1 MTTLPV
7 PAPGRFRPLRCG
19 LVELFLYEA
28 QEFAFRDGRLL
39 LRGDNG
45 SGKSKVL
52 ALTLP
57 LLLDAS
63 LNPARMEPDA
73 DAGKKMAWNLLM
85 GDEHEERTGYS
96 WIEFGRVDEDGVERI
111 VTLGL
116 GVKAVRQRGVV
127 RQWWFLTDQRIGDEL
142 HLVDRTRT
150 VRTRERLAEAIGD
163 RGSVFDTAERY
174 RRAVDEALFGL
185 HARYAALVDL
195 LVQLRQPQ
203 LSKRP
208 NEQLLDRALSEALAP
223 VPDALVDTVAESY
236 QALED
241 EERAVGRLRT
251 SAAAVRAFT
260 DEYAAYARVAARR
273 ATAVPRRAQ
282 SEYEERNRQAREA
295 ERALEEAHTRFEAA
309 AAAILITRH
318 ELSELAGERD
328 ALRERRASKEQH
340 EFHAARDL
348 ALAAA
353 ETAKDAARAHD
364 SARGRLERAAEV
376 RRQSETGD
384 ASAAARLEDDRAE
397 LSALAARARIQLDPS
412 AEPDE
417 LGRTA
422 AAERERR
429 ERHVAHLR
437 DLVRDETVSAARHAA
452 AEKEADDADS
462 ARDAADERMRGAEAL
477 AEDEARAWVDALRDH
492 LSAATELRDDEL
504 AEALDDAGAWAA
516 LPDGESP
523 VDRWAR
529 TTQRRL
535 DAEIGV
541 ESARADA
548 ELNRLAPLI
557 QAIDEEI
564 TALDAGGIIRPFVPH
579 TRVADRSGGNGA
591 AFWECVEPAP
601 GTTAVVA
608 AGVEAALEAA
618 GILDAWVGFDGT
630 VTAVSGDTVLRV
642 APLDGPTLADVLAP
656 SSAAGVASEIVDGLL
671 RSVALVD
678 VPTAGTIAVSPD
690 GAFALGPLVGAWS
703 KPSAGYLG
711 AVARESARLARLEA
725 ARAELAEL
733 REDHSRWD
741 GMLARLRDRRG
752 RLQDEFDRIPVD
764 EPVRRAAQEAVFEAR
779 RRADAEVALTLSRSA
794 LELAMGEWV
803 AARAATAEVAADYGL
818 DVDTLDDVGEA
829 LRDLPRAVRQLG
841 ETLAGRRSAAERLVG
856 AVQSEDGAATDVEE
870 AERKL
875 ADAQRK
881 AATAQRRFE
890 TLDATAGAEAREIER
905 RLSDV
910 EDRIG
915 ATTARGETQDKERE
929 RTSNAVAVATD
940 RLTGVA
946 EEVDRATRARDE
958 AAETF
963 RDFAGTGLL
972 AVANPGVDIPDPGS
986 TWAPDPTVRL
996 ARRVLDELGGQ
1007 DADENLWDRAVE
1019 RLRVAFESLQG
1030 ELSTQGRQASWEQ
1043 RHAVTVVA
1051 IQVGSEYIAPERVS
1065 ADLEAELA
1073 DRERLLTEKER
1084 AILETHLID
1093 EVGAQL
1099 HERVREAMQQVDR
1112 MNAEL
1117 ARRPTRTGLRLRILW
1132 QPRDDELDR
1141 EGTKLLKQNAAAWSP
1156 ADRDAIGEYLRTR
1169 ISTARV
1175 EDPEGSWHER
1185 LTRAFD
1191 YRSWNRFTVE
1201 LHQNG
1206 VWRPATGPASG
1217 GERVLAASVPLF
1229 AAAASHYASAGNPH
1243 APRLI
1248 LLDEAFAG
1256 VDDRSRASYLGLLT
1270 EFDLDVVMT
1279 SEREW
1284 ATYPEIP
1291 GIAIAHLFR
1300 LPGTQAVHVEHWT
1313 WDGVVRERV
1322 ADPGM
1327 TAIESSPPPEWNA
1340 EEFALDFGEPG

>member
-1 MTTLPV
+1 MSLPI
-7 PAPGRFRPLRCG
+7 PAAGRFKPLRCG

-28 QEFAFRDGRLL
+28 QEFPFRDGRLL

-57 LLLDAS
+57 LLLDANLS
-63 LNPARMEPDA
+63 PARMEPDA
-73 DAGKKMAWNLLM
+73 DAGKRMAWNLLM
-85 GDEHEERTGYS
+85 GDEYEERTGYS
-96 WIEFGRVDEDGVERI
+96 WIEFGRIDEDGTARF

-116 GVKAVRQRGVV
+116 GVKAVRQKGVV
-127 RQWWFLTDQRIGDEL
+127 RQWWFLTDQRVGEEL

-150 VRTRERLAEAIGD
+150 VRTRERLVEAIGD
-163 RGSVFDTAERY
+163 RGAVFDTAERY

-185 HARYAALVDL
+185 HARYEALVDL

-208 NEQLLDRALSEALAP
+208 NEQLLGRALSEALAP
-223 VPDALVDTVAESY
+223 VPDALIDTVAESY

-241 EERAVGRLRT
+241 EERAVGRLRS

-260 DEYAAYARVAARR
+260 DEYAAYARVATRR
-273 ATAVPRRAQ
+273 ATAAPRRAQ
-282 SEYEERNRQAREA
+282 SEYEDRNRQAREA
-295 ERALEEAHTRFEAA
+295 ERALEEARIRFEAA
-309 AAAILITRH
+309 DIAVTATRR
-318 ELSELAGERD
+318 ELAELAGERD
-328 ALRERRASKEQH
+328 ALLERRTSKDQH
-340 EFHAARDL
+340 EFHSARELAA
-348 ALAAA
+348 AAA
-353 ETAKDAARAHD
+353 ETVRDSAQALE
-364 SARGRLERAAEV
+364 SARGRLERAGEARE
-376 RRQSETGD
+376 QSEVDDT
-384 ASAAARLEDDRAE
+384 SAAARLEDDRAE
-397 LSALAARARIQLDPS
+397 LSALAGRAGIRIDPS
-412 AEPDE
+412 AEPEE

-422 AAERERR
+422 AAEQERR

-437 DLVRDETVSAARHAA
+437 DLVRDEAAAAARHTA
-452 AEKEADDADS
+452 AEKEVDAAES
-462 ARDAADERMRGAEAL
+462 ALEAADERMRGAEAL
-477 AEDEARAWVDALRDH
+477 AEEAARAWLDALRDH
-492 LSAATELRDDEL
+492 LGGATELRDDGL
-504 AEALDDAGAWAA
+504 AEALEAAADWAS
-516 LPDGESP
+516 LPEGEGP
-523 VDRWAR
+523 LDRWAR
-529 TTQRRL
+529 TAQRRL
-535 DAEIGV
+535 DAEFGLAI
-541 ESARADA
+541 AQADA
-548 ELNRLAPLI
+548 ELNRLAPLVE
-557 QAIDEEI
+557 AVEEEI
-564 TALDAGGIIRPFVPH
+564 AELDAGGIIRPPAPH
-579 TRVADRSGGNGA
+579 TRTADRARASGA
-591 AFWECVEPAP
+591 AFWECVELAS
-601 GTTAVVA
+601 GTTAAVA
-608 AGVEAALEAA
+608 AGVESALEAA
-618 GILDAWVGFDGT
+618 GILDAWVGFDGS
-630 VTAVSGDTVLRV
+630 VTAVSGDTLLRV
-642 APLDGPTLADVLAP
+642 APLDGPTLGDVLIP
-656 SSAAGVASEIVDGLL
+656 SAAAGVSTEIVEGLL

-678 VPTAGTIAVSPD
+678 EPTAGTIAVSAD
-690 GAFALGPLVGAWS
+690 GAFALGPLVGSWS
-703 KPSAGYLG
+703 KPTADYLG
-711 AVARESARLARLEA
+711 AVARESARLARLDA
-725 ARAELAEL
+725 ARAELVRLFGE
-733 REDHSRWD
+733 RSRWD
-741 GMLARLRDRRG
+741 DVLAEMRDRRG

-779 RRADAEVALTLSRSA
+779 RRADTEESLARSRSV
-794 LELAMGEWV
+794 LELAAAEWTMAQ
-803 AARAATAEVAADYGL
+803 AARAAAASDYGL
-818 DVDTLDDVGEA
+818 DPGALDDVSEA
-829 LRDLPRAVRQLG
+829 LRELPRAVGQLS
-841 ETLAGRRSAAERLVG
+841 ESLARRRRAAEQLVR
-856 AVQSEDGAATDVEE
+856 AVEGEKGEAAETAEAEHKLAE
-870 AERKL
+870 AERKE
-875 ADAQRK
+875 
-881 AATAQRRFE
+881 ATARQRFE
-890 TLDATAGAEAREIER
+890 TLDATAGAEAREIEQ
-905 RLSDV
+905 LLTGVD
-910 EDRIG
+910 DRIS
-915 ATTARGETQDKERE
+915 AVHARGKMHDEQRQDA
-929 RTSNAVAVATD
+929 SNVVAVATD
-940 RLTGVA
+940 RLSGIT
-946 EEVDRATRARDE
+946 EEVDRVTRARE
-958 AAETF
+958 AAAEVF

-972 AVANPGVDIPDPGS
+972 AVASPGTDIPDPGS

-1019 RLRVAFESLQG
+1019 RLRIAFEALQG

-1043 RHAVTVVA
+1043 RHGVTVVA
-1051 IQVGSEYIAPERVS
+1051 IQVGSEYVVPETLS

-1117 ARRPTRTGLRLRILW
+1117 AQRPTRSGLKLRILW
-1132 QPRDDELDR
+1132 EPGDDELDR
-1141 EGTKLLKQNAAAWSP
+1141 EGTKLLKQSAAAWSP

-1191 YRSWNRFTVE
+1191 YRSWNRFSVQ

-1206 VWRPATGPASG
+1206 VWRPASGPASG

-1229 AAAASHYASAGNPH
+1229 AAAASHYASAGNPQ

-1313 WDGVVRERV
+1313 WDGVMRERV

-1327 TAIESSPPPEWNA
+1327 TAIEPSPPREWNDQ
-1340 EEFALDFGEPG
+1340 EFALDFGEPA